1 MKPLLKVNQLEL
13 VQNYQNIILLKS
25 GSVPAKFTKDQLL
38 PTIVR
43 LLALTNHEISKESGA
58 KLMANFQ
65 PDLFK

>member
-25 GSVPAKFTKDQLL
+25 GSVVAKFANNQLL
-38 PTIVR
+38 QAIVG

-65 PDLFK
+65 PDLF

>member
-43 LLALTNHEISKESGA
+43 LYNES
-58 KLMANFQ
+58 LN
-65 PDLFK
+65 